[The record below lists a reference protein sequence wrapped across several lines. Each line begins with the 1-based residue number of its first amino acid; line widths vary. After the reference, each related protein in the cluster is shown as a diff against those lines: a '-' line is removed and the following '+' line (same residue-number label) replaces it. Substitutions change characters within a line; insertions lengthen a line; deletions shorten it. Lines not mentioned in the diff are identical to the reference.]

1 MSTIDQLAV
10 NTIRFL
16 AVDAVEKANSG
27 HPGLP
32 MGGADMAYTLWS
44 RFLKHSPSNPDWP
57 DRDRFI
63 LSAGHGSMLLYSLLH
78 LYGYGLSMDEIMNF
92 RQWGSKTPG
101 HPEYNH
107 TPGVETTTGPLGQGF
122 ANAVGMAIAEKR
134 LAAEFNRPDFKLVD
148 HFTYNYS
155 GDGCMMEGITSE
167 AASLAGHLG
176 LGKLICLYDDNR
188 ITIDGGTDI
197 AFTEDVGKRFE
208 AYGWQVLNVEDGHNR
223 RDIEAALYSAKQDLR
238 RPSLIMVRTAIGYG
252 SPNKQNS
259 SAAHG
264 APLGV
269 EEVLLTKKN
278 LKWPL
283 EPTFYVP
290 DSVKDL
296 FTSQQK
302 QLDEKKKEWD
312 KLLTD
317 YGYKYP
323 DLLIRWKTWHNGE
336 APTELADDSRL
347 WEYGDKAAATRALS
361 GQIMQLLFE
370 YLPNMIGG
378 AADLNA
384 STKTRL
390 KSSPDFQAD
399 NPAGSNI
406 NFGVR
411 EHAMGG
417 ILSGLALHGG
427 LKPFGSTFLV
437 FFDYMKP
444 SVRLAAMM
452 GLPVTYVF
460 THDSVAV
467 GEDGPTHQP
476 IEQLANLRSIPNLH
490 VLRPADAK
498 ETAAAWLH
506 AVQRHKGPSALVLS
520 RQNLPQLAGTG
531 KEALKGGYIV
541 SREKGDHPE
550 LILIAS
556 GSELQ
561 LALEAQR
568 KLQEQGHVVRV
579 VSMVCQ
585 ELFLIQDEE
594 YRNQVL
600 PQDVKRRL
608 IIEAALPA
616 CWDELSGS
624 AGLVV
629 GIDRFGAS
637 APGDV
642 VLEKLGIST
651 DNLVKKARIMLENQF

>member
-1 MSTIDQLAV
+1 MPNLDELAI

-32 MGGADMAYTLWS
+32 MGGADMAYILWS

-63 LSAGHGSMLLYSLLH
+63 LSAGHGSMLLYALLH
-78 LYGYGLSMDEIMNF
+78 LYGYGLPLEELMNF

-101 HPEYNH
+101 HPEYGH

-148 HFTYNYS
+148 HFTYVYS
-155 GDGCMMEGITSE
+155 GDGCMMEGITAE
-167 AASLAGHLG
+167 ASSLAGHLG

-188 ITIDGGTDI
+188 ITIDGSTDL

-208 AYGWQVLNVEDGHNR
+208 AYGWQVLQVQDGHQAKE
-223 RDIEAALYSAKQDLR
+223 IEAALLLAKTDLQ
-238 RPSLIMVRTAIGYG
+238 RPSLVMVRTSIGYG
-252 SPNKQNS
+252 SPNKQGS
-259 SAAHG
+259 SDVHG
-264 APLGV
+264 APLGA
-269 EEVLLTKKN
+269 EEVVLTKKN
-278 LKWPL
+278 LAWPL
-283 EPTFYVP
+283 EPAFYVP
-290 DSVKDL
+290 DAVREHISN
-296 FTSQQK
+296 QQK
-302 QLDEKKKEWD
+302 QLDAKKEKWD
-312 KLLTD
+312 KLLSD
-317 YGYKYP
+317 YGRKYP
-323 DLLIRWKTWHNGE
+323 DLLTRWKAWYNE
-336 APTELADDSRL
+336 EVPAALKDDSRL
-347 WEYGDKAAATRALS
+347 WAYGEKAAATRALS
-361 GQIMQLLFE
+361 GQVMQLLFE

-390 KSSPDFQAD
+390 KESPDFQAATPTG
-399 NPAGSNI
+399 NNI

-427 LKPFGSTFLV
+427 LRPFGSTFLV

-444 SVRLAAMM
+444 SVRLAAMI
-452 GLPVTYVF
+452 GLPVVYVY

-490 VLRPADAK
+490 VLRPADGK

-506 AVQRHKGPSALVLS
+506 AVQRRSGPSALVLS
-520 RQNLPQLAGTG
+520 RQNLPQLEGTG

-541 SREKGDHPE
+541 SREKGDHPD
-550 LILIAS
+550 LVLIAS

-561 LALEAQR
+561 LVLEAQR
-568 KLQEQGHVVRV
+568 KLQEQGHPVRV
-579 VSMVCQ
+579 VSMVSK
-585 ELFLIQDEE
+585 ELFLAQDDA
-594 YRNQVL
+594 YREDVL
-600 PQDVKRRL
+600 PPAVSKRL
-608 IIEAALPA
+608 LIEAALPMG
-616 CWDELSGS
+616 WEKIVGP
-624 AGLVV
+624 AGAVI
-629 GIDRFGAS
+629 GIEEFGAS
-637 APGDV
+637 APGEI
-642 VLEKLGIST
+642 VLAKKGITAEAIIAQAKKLLG
-651 DNLVKKARIMLENQF
+651 A

>member
-1 MSTIDQLAV
+1 MPNLEDLAV

-32 MGGADMAYTLWS
+32 MGGADMAYILWS

-63 LSAGHGSMLLYSLLH
+63 LSAGHGSMLLYALLH
-78 LYGYGLSMDEIMNF
+78 LYGYGLPLEELMNF

-101 HPEYNH
+101 HPEYGH

-148 HFTYNYS
+148 HFTYVYS
-155 GDGCMMEGITSE
+155 GDGCMMEGITAES
-167 AASLAGHLG
+167 ASLAGHLG
-176 LGKLICLYDDNR
+176 LGKLICLYDDNQ
-188 ITIDGGTDI
+188 ITIDGSTDL

-208 AYGWQVLNVEDGHNR
+208 AYGWQVLQVQDGHQAKE
-223 RDIEAALYSAKQDLR
+223 IEEALLLAKTDLQ
-238 RPSLIMVRTAIGYG
+238 RPSLVMVRTSIGYG
-252 SPNKQNS
+252 SPHKQGS
-259 SAAHG
+259 SDAHG
-264 APLGV
+264 APLGA

-278 LKWPL
+278 LAWPV
-283 EPTFYVP
+283 EPAFYVP
-290 DSVKDL
+290 DAVREHFSD
-296 FTSQQK
+296 QQK
-302 QLDEKKKEWD
+302 QLDEKKEKWD
-312 KLLTD
+312 KLLSA
-317 YGYKYP
+317 YGHKYP
-323 DLLIRWKTWHNGE
+323 DLLSRWKAWHTGE
-336 APTELADDSRL
+336 IPAALKGDSRL
-347 WEYGDKAAATRALS
+347 WAYGDKAAATRALS
-361 GQIMQLLFE
+361 GQVMQLLFE

-390 KSSPDFQAD
+390 KGSPDFQAAT
-399 NPAGSNI
+399 PAGSNL

-427 LKPFGSTFLV
+427 LRPFGSTFLV

-444 SVRLAAMM
+444 SVRLAAMI
-452 GLPVTYVF
+452 GLPVVYVY

-476 IEQLANLRSIPNLH
+476 VEQLANLRSIPNLH
-490 VLRPADAK
+490 VLRPADGK

-506 AVQRHKGPSALVLS
+506 AVQRRSGPSALVLS
-520 RQNLPQLAGTG
+520 RQNLPQLEGTG
-531 KEALKGGYIV
+531 QEALKGGYIV
-541 SREKGDHPE
+541 SREKGDHPD

-561 LALEAQR
+561 LVIEAQR
-568 KLQEQGHVVRV
+568 KLQDRGHAVRV

-585 ELFLIQDEE
+585 EQFLGQDDA
-594 YRNQVL
+594 YRETVL
-600 PQDVKRRL
+600 PGRAEQRIV
-608 IIEAALPA
+608 IEAALPMG
-616 CWDELSGS
+616 WEKI
-624 AGLVV
+624 V
-629 GIDRFGAS
+629 GPQGKVIGIEGFGAS
-637 APGDV
+637 APGEI
-642 VLEKLGIST
+642 VLAKKGITTDAIIAEAEKLLG
-651 DNLVKKARIMLENQF
+651 A